1 MWSVPSGLRR
11 PMSASAISTPCL
23 LSSVVR
29 ELERTRSDR
38 RNDVR
43 HHYRS
48 APARESVAAMD
59 GRRARQRVW
68 PEWFDGDVAAPPPL
82 DIAAVIAYCEQRV
95 PPHALYAGAN
105 GGSRR
110 PARCDAHRASSAV
123 AARVRARVD
132 EKPGRPASLERKPAR
147 VDALSGVTA
156 TTAGTATNTR
166 RRRPGSSGDDQRY
179 RAFRTNSP

>member
-1 MWSVPSGLRR
+1 
-11 PMSASAISTPCL
+11 MSASAISTPCL

-68 PEWFDGDVAAPPPL
+68 PEWFDSDVAAPPPL

-95 PPHALYAGAN
+95 PPHALYQVRMEAVVDRHAVTLVE
-105 GGSRR
+105 RR
-110 PARCDAHRASSAV
+110 APWRPEFGPDAP
-123 AARVRARVD
+123 VD
-132 EKPGRPASLERKPAR
+132 ERW
-147 VDALSGVTA
+147 
-156 TTAGTATNTR
+156 R
-166 RRRPGSSGDDQRY
+166 RRSLDLSFYQFSVALVR
-179 RAFRTNSP
+179 